1 MPTAA
6 RREYRLPPAEL
17 AAFLAALT
25 PDDLADYVR
34 PLARWA
40 ANHLRRSLPADQEGL
55 LFDDLD
61 QICWLAAARAAASWT
76 PAGGMGF
83 RNYVCQC
90 AVRLGLQF
98 VRTTHKRGVTST
110 GSQSRDPAKRLAG
123 RSVPVFPLPTAGPDD
138 TRPGENVLADRR
150 PAPPDPDL
158 GAYLAGLMDRAGL
171 TAKERLALRLVVC
184 EGRKLTEGSAAIG
197 VTKERVRQLK
207 LAALRKL
214 REAAGDA

>member
-17 AAFLAALT
+17 LAHLRTLT
-25 PDDLADYVR
+25 PDGLADYVR
-34 PLARWA
+34 PVARWA
-40 ANHLRRSLPADQEGL
+40 ANHLRRSLPPDQEGL

-61 QICWLAAARAAASWT
+61 QLCWLAAARAAASWT
-76 PAGGMGF
+76 PAGGMSF

-98 VRTTHKRGVTST
+98 IRTAHKRGVSRT
-110 GSQSRDPAKRLAG
+110 GAASRDPARRAAG

-138 TRPGENVLADRR
+138 ACPGENTLADRR

-197 VTKERVRQLK
+197 VTKERVRQIK